1 MEKWWEM
8 RYESWACFSIKNRAG
23 GGGGWR
29 RGRRAWWF
37 RAVSAGV
44 AWLSRDEDTVRLYES
59 LLRNYDVSQRD
70 YHHERIF
77 KGDERF
83 QSRPPWAVICPAV
96 CLPVFLNHSFTMF
109 ICSPNSWPWIF
120 FLALHSQYT
129 LPLFRCVRQDFKVF
143 RGTCVCVFVHEH
155 AYVLGEAIICT
166 FKRIAHPLK
175 WAKVG
180 WIYKKLLSRA
190 GAACLY
196 VSPPPSLSSLLCCN
210 LSGEKMPCQ

>member
-1 MEKWWEM
+1 M
-8 RYESWACFSIKNRAG
+8 RYESRACFSIKNRAE

-83 QSRPPWAVICPAV
+83 QSRPPWAVIFPQLSA
-96 CLPVFLNHSFTMF
+96 CLSFWITVLQ
-109 ICSPNSWPWIF
+109 CSFVLRIHDLESF
-120 FLALHSQYT
+120 FLALLSQYT
-129 LPLFRCVRQDFKVF
+129 PLLFRCVRQDFKVF
-143 RGTCVCVFVHEH
+143 RGTCVCVFVRGH